1 MTTLK
6 ELYDSH
12 RQSPWID
19 NLQRSQL
26 RDGTLQDF
34 IAVGIRGLTSNPT
47 IFQKAIQNGVEYDDQ
62 FASLVNNGASVEEA
76 YWAMVIQDIQDACD
90 VFRPLHQ
97 SSDGCDGFVSVEV
110 DPRLARRT
118 DETITQGRELAAR
131 VGRPNV
137 MIKVPA
143 TVEGLR
149 AITELTADGIS
160 VNVTLIFSV
169 KRYAAVIDAYL
180 AGLERRV
187 AASLPIRDVNSVA
200 SFFISRVDSL
210 VDPLLSPRNEGH
222 ELLGRT
228 AINQAK
234 AAFDHFEQ
242 VISGARWKSL
252 AAAGARPQRP
262 LWASTST
269 KNAAYPDTLYV
280 DELIGPE
287 TVNTLPENTMSAFID
302 HGRVARTIDSDLD
315 RALAELQQLSVE
327 GISLDEVE
335 RQLES
340 EGVRSF
346 ETSFEDLLKTL
357 EAKQTSMG

>member
-6 ELYDSH
+6 ELYDSQ

-26 RDGTLQDF
+26 RDGTLQHF
-34 IAVGIRGLTSNPT
+34 IDVGIRGLTSNPT

-97 SSDGCDGFVSVEV
+97 SSDGGDGFVSVEV

-143 TVEGLR
+143 TVEGLG

-169 KRYAAVIDAYL
+169 KRYAAVLDAYL

-242 VISGARWKSL
+242 VTSGARWKSL

-302 HGRVARTIDSDLD
+302 HGRVGRTIDSDLD
-315 RALAELQQLSVE
+315 RALAGLQQLSAE

-335 RQLES
+335 HQLES

-346 ETSFEDLLKTL
+346 EASFEDLLKTL
-357 EAKQTSMG
+357 EAKQASMG